1 MRKLSDITGEEAF
14 DVTAEL
20 IEQISKIVS
29 SDKVQEM
36 REQKDTKVRDLV
48 SYVLKKKRSNIVKML
63 SVLDGCSPKE
73 YIEKTTVASLLADG
87 TSLLTDPLVQE
98 IFMSQS
104 QNAENVSSG
113 SATDGAKE
121 EA

>member
-20 IEQISKIVS
+20 IEQVSKIVN

-36 REQKDTKVRDLV
+36 RKQKDTKVRDLV

-113 SATDGAKE
+113 SATDGTKE